1 MPDPYWE
8 KVAED
13 AKKAREARD
22 LERLRTLGPQPPIPK
37 KDGEKRSRMK
47 HVWICLSCKQE
58 TKEHWIVLN
67 RRSRPKCPGC
77 GSIRY
82 EPKTA
87 AAKDDMAANRS
98 VRKIVDGPPGTGN
111 GTFIVS

>member
-13 AKKAREARD
+13 AKKAREAAA
-22 LERLRTLGPQPPIPK
+22 LERLRTLGPTSPIPK
-37 KDGEKRSRMK
+37 KDGEKRSRVK
-47 HVWICLSCKQE
+47 HVWICLECKQE

-67 RRSRPKCPGC
+67 RRTRPKCPGC

-87 AAKDDMAANRS
+87 EAKSGMADRRG
-98 VRKIVDGPPGTGN
+98 VREIADGPPGTGN
-111 GTFIVS
+111 GTFIIS